1 MLGEMGAKQPLLLH
15 TGFPPADSP
24 GIRAVL
30 DLCASVLSAS
40 WLELVV
46 SRDGDRETTTYKR
59 GTVGEERVSLALKL
73 DDAITATLSFGG
85 GTDPSPGFLRSLSA
99 ILVVALD
106 CHRLRNQTT
115 ILRAALDST
124 SSSVLLFGRRG
135 DIVYAN
141 PPADRLLSLQTE
153 DELLVEA
160 EGEPRQPLFTVLARV
175 VERVASSS
183 EKKSA
188 WRGTLQSLDGRAL
201 ACEVTRLPP
210 VSSLPDTVLVLL
222 QPVGSEPTVR
232 IDAFCSTHNLSP
244 REREVVKLL
253 IEGLTTLAMAE
264 RLGISPHTVRDHLKN
279 LYRKTGTS
287 SRSELLGLAS
297 RTLPAATAIQD

>member
-15 TGFPPADSP
+15 PGFPPADDP
-24 GIRAVL
+24 GVRAVL
-30 DLCASVLSAS
+30 DLFVSVLSAG

-46 SRDGDRETTTYKR
+46 SREGDLATATYERGKADEQHVSKSLRLDGAT
-59 GTVGEERVSLALKL
+59 
-73 DDAITATLSFGG
+73 TATLSFCG
-85 GTDPSPGFLRSLSA
+85 GTDPSPEILRSLSEVLA
-99 ILVVALD
+99 VALD
-106 CHRLRNQTT
+106 CHRLRDQITV
-115 ILRAALDST
+115 LRAALDST
-124 SSSVLLFGRRG
+124 SSSVLLFDRSG

-153 DELLVEA
+153 DELLVET
-160 EGEPRQPLFTVLARV
+160 EGEPGKPLFTVLATI
-175 VERVASSS
+175 VEKAASSS
-183 EKKSA
+183 AEKPG
-188 WRGTLQSLDGRAL
+188 WRGTLQSLDGRSL

-232 IDAFCSTHNLSP
+232 IDAFCSAYSLSP
-244 REREVVKLL
+244 REKEVVRLL
-253 IEGLTTLAMAE
+253 TEGLTTLAMAE

-297 RTLPAATAIQD
+297 RILPGATAIQD